1 MFARLRWFIV
11 LTLFV
16 GGGISYLDRAA
27 LSVAAPLISKD
38 LHLDPAQLGIVFSS
52 FFFGYA
58 LFCFVGGFASD
69 KIGPKNV
76 FTCSATIWMRK
87 TVNQDEKI

>member
-1 MFARLRWFIV
+1 MSAFARLRWFIAA
-11 LTLFV
+11 LLFI

-27 LSVAAPLISKD
+27 LSIAAPLIVKD

-58 LFCFVGGFASD
+58 LFCFVGG
-69 KIGPKNV
+69 
-76 FTCSATIWMRK
+76 
-87 TVNQDEKI
+87 